1 MRTMQYN
8 HARACVDVGERLLD
22 LGNEMTEPVK
32 YAHLRMTISPDNADK
47 LKALL
52 MEIDNLIGDIYDA
65 DKQARE
71 EAAREYDEYVKD
83 NKLGKSDLL

>member
-1 MRTMQYN
+1 MKYD
-8 HARACVDVGERLLD
+8 HAQACVDVGERLLD
-22 LGNEMTEPVK
+22 LGNEMSLRHI
-32 YAHLRMTISPDNADK
+32 HLRVTISADNTDK

-52 MEIDNLIGDIYDA
+52 MEIDDLIGEVYDA